1 MKRAIAAAAAL
12 LAGATTLPAQESG
25 AKAEVRPF
33 VGASIPTGTQRDLFN
48 DAPIFGLQGAVELK
62 PTLHLV
68 GTFGWVPGQNQ
79 YVLARDNV
87 NIFQYDVGVELSMIR
102 PLGGGNWQFRPF
114 VGIGGGART
123 YAFEADQLADKTC
136 AAGYGALGSEFQLGR
151 TALRVEARDDV
162 FCFRSPIEGQDSQ
175 TRNDIRLTAGLAY
188 HFR

>member
-1 MKRAIAAAAAL
+1 MRRIILVTGAL
-12 LAGATTLPAQESG
+12 LAGATALPAQERE
-25 AKAEVRPF
+25 AKAEIRPF
-33 VGASIPTGTQRDLFN
+33 IGASIPTGAQRDLFN

-68 GTFGWVPGQNQ
+68 GTFGWVPGQNE

-87 NIFQYDVGVELSMIR
+87 NVFQYDVGVELSMVR
-102 PLGGGNWQFRPF
+102 PLGGTWQFRPF

-123 YAFEADQLADKTC
+123 YVYEADQLGDKTC
-136 AAGYGALGSEFQLGR
+136 AAGYGALGSEFQIGR

-162 FCFRSPIEGQDSQ
+162 FCFRSPIEGQDSE
-175 TRNDIRLTAGLAY
+175 TRNDIRLTAGVAY